1 MTLSEIDAR
10 RRATPL
16 FQQAIAL
23 EQRMTAAISLGT
35 IHRHRLATLRA
46 YIRAHLRTDNAREMA
61 TFLAQYDAAF
71 EAEMLGAMRSAAS
84 RDTAEA
90 PAMGEARPAQFALGK
105 AA

>member
-1 MTLSEIDAR
+1 MPSLSEIDAR

-23 EQRMTAAISLGT
+23 EQRMTAAIGLGKYAG
-35 IHRHRLATLRA
+35 RLIRLRWL
-46 YIRAHLRTDNAREMA
+46 LRQEIQHANAVGMTR
-61 TFLAQYDAAF
+61 FLALYGPCF
-71 EAEMLGAMRSAAS
+71 EFWIEAAAS

>member
-1 MTLSEIDAR
+1 MASLAEIDAR

-23 EQRMTAAISLGT
+23 EQRMTAAIALDT
-35 IHRHRLATLRA
+35 IHEAR
-46 YIRAHLRTDNAREMA
+46 LRTIRTKLRRRISQADSFLMWDFLTEWGEAIEQTINA
-61 TFLAQYDAAF
+61 
-71 EAEMLGAMRSAAS
+71 AERRAS

-90 PAMGEARPAQFALGK
+90 PAMGERR